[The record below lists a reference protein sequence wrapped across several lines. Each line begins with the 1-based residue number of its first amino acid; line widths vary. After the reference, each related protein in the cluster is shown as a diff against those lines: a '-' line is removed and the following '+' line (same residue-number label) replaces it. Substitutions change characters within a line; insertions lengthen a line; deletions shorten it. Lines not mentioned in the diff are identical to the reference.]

1 MDECPVRGKFWICRC
16 FKKKKNHLRKFTS
29 NLIGQEMQR
38 ERKENYKKKFHMND
52 Q

>member
-1 MDECPVRGKFWICRC
+1 MSVPSEENSGFAAAS
-16 FKKKKNHLRKFTS
+16 KKKHLRKFTS